1 MTTKIE
7 WTDETW
13 NPVRGCSLVS
23 AGCANCYAMKQ
34 AHRFSGEGM
43 PYAGLTELGP
53 QGPRWTGKI
62 RLVPEV
68 LDAPLHWKT
77 PRRIFVNSMS
87 DLFHEDVPDEFI
99 VAVFGVMAACPEHT
113 FQILTK
119 RPERMRQWF
128 DRIGKFGGF
137 GRYIRSIRV
146 DGDRTIPNLFGA
158 VAKTE
163 IVRGKRCRAMSDPW
177 MKVFNAA
184 SFHMNDSRLRNVSL
198 GVSVEDQ
205 QTADARIPILL
216 QTPAAVRFVS
226 AEPLL
231 GPVDIAPWLRATT
244 KHHFRADIEGMLRNR
259 AFVGLQHDDG
269 RPMSRREAENELF
282 ALHAKGVKYIPASSC
297 DAFDPEDGCKGHPEP
312 RLDWVIVGGES
323 GPGARPCDIAWIRSI
338 VEQCRS
344 AAVPCFVKQL
354 GAYPKD
360 HCVAGTPIESTGLRF
375 PLKDKKGGDP
385 AEWPADLRVREWP
398 R

>member
-1 MTTKIE
+1 MTTIE

-13 NPVRGCSLVS
+13 NPVRGCSIVS
-23 AGCANCYAMKQ
+23 EGCRNCYAMKQ
-34 AHRFSGEGM
+34 AHRFSGEGK
-43 PYAGLTELGP
+43 PYEGLTELGP

-68 LDAPLHWKT
+68 LDAPLHWT
-77 PRRIFVNSMS
+77 QPRRIFVNSMS

-146 DGDRTIPNLFGA
+146 DGDRTIPNLFSA

-163 IVRGKRCRAMSDPW
+163 IVRGKRCRAMGDPW

-184 SFHMNDSRLRNVSL
+184 SFHMNDGRLRNVWL

-205 QTADARIPILL
+205 KTADERIPILL
-216 QTPAAVRFVS
+216 QTSAAVRFVS

-231 GPVDIAPWLRATT
+231 GPVDLSIYLT
-244 KHHFRADIEGMLRNR
+244 KHPST
-259 AFVGLQHDDG
+259 AFLAGKIT
-269 RPMSRREAENELF
+269 AEMPDWTRIGST
-282 ALHAKGVKYIPASSC
+282 A
-297 DAFDPEDGCKGHPEP
+297 
-312 RLDWVIVGGES
+312 LDWVIAGGES

-338 VEQCRS
+338 VEQCKA

-354 GAYPKD
+354 GSRPTATYWKNE
-360 HCVAGTPIESTGLRF
+360 CVVLHQPEEKSLR
-375 PLKDKKGGDP
+375 DKKGGDP
-385 AEWPADLRVREWP
+385 AEWPADLRVREMP
-398 R
+398 K

>member
-1 MTTKIE
+1 MSTSIE

-13 NPVRGCSLVS
+13 NPVRGCALVS

-34 AHRFSGEGM
+34 AHRFNGPGQ
-43 PYAGLTELGP
+43 PYEGLTELGP
-53 QGPRWTGKI
+53 QGPRWNGNI
-62 RLVPEV
+62 RLVPDV
-68 LDAPLHWKT
+68 LDAPLHWQK

-119 RPERMRQWF
+119 RPERMRQYF

-146 DGDRTIPNLFGA
+146 DGDRTIPNLFSA

-163 IVRGKRCRAMSDPW
+163 IVRGKRCRATGDPW

-184 SFHMNDSRLRNVSL
+184 SFHMNDGRLRNVWL

-205 QTADARIPILL
+205 KTADERIPILL
-216 QTPAAVRFVS
+216 QAPAAVRFVS

-231 GPVDIAPWLRATT
+231 GPVDLAQCVGQAIFW
-244 KHHFRADIEGMLRNR
+244 RN
-259 AFVGLQHDDG
+259 V
-269 RPMSRREAENELF
+269 N
-282 ALHAKGVKYIPASSC
+282 
-297 DAFDPEDGCKGHPEP
+297 DPDR
-312 RLDWVIVGGES
+312 RLDWIIAGGES
-323 GPGARPCDIAWIRSI
+323 GPGARPCGVAWIRSI
-338 VEQCRS
+338 VQQCRA

-354 GAYPKD
+354 GAYAVLDPRYD
-360 HCVAGTPIESTGLRF
+360 RSIPGWTRR
-375 PLKDKKGGDP
+375 LKDGKG
-385 AEWPADLRVREWP
+385 AWMEEWPADLRVREWP